1 MKRLIRGRYIIP
13 SYDQSPIEDG
23 CVIIEKD
30 IIIEIGPYRDLKKKY
45 QGIEE
50 IGNDSQ
56 LVIPGLVNA
65 HGHGRGISDFQRG
78 ALDNTL
84 ETWLWSTRTYI
95 PISTYNDV
103 LFSAVRL
110 IESGVTTTMHNHILR
125 DPTNFEKEFSDA
137 INAYKDIG
145 IRVNFCPAIRN
156 QNLFVY
162 GDNNEFLN
170 TLPQDMKKILLPLS
184 HSGIFSEDKYLK
196 LVSDLSIQFGSEMVR
211 ISYGPL
217 APQWCSDELLKKIKK
232 EADKRGFKIHIH
244 TLQTILQKIYGL
256 KTYGKSLIEHMEEIG
271 FLGENLSIG
280 HCVFP
285 TLKDIDILAK
295 SKTSVSHHPSC
306 NLRERNGIS
315 PVHWLI
321 QKGVRVGIGLDG
333 KGINDDDDFIQE
345 MRMCYLLHRLWSHE
359 LDSSYLTS
367 REVFKMA
374 TVNGAEMLGFG
385 NQIGKLEKGKKADI
399 VLIDLKRIFDPHI
412 NPQQDIFDVF
422 LYRAK
427 GTDVNT
433 VIINGEVVMRERKIV
448 KINKKGLSKKIREEA
463 SREKT
468 DHEKIFQDIIKE
480 LRKYL
485 CNYYRDWYKELI
497 FEPYYIFNSKI

>member
-1 MKRLIRGRYIIP
+1 MEKLIRGRYIIP

-23 CVIIEKD
+23 CVIIKKD
-30 IIIEIGPYRDLKKKY
+30 IIIDVGRYKNLKKKY

-50 IGNDSQ
+50 IGDGSQ

-65 HGHGRGISDFQRG
+65 HSHGRGISDFQRG
-78 ALDNTL
+78 NIDNTL

-103 LFSAVRL
+103 LFSAIRL
-110 IESGVTTTMHNHILR
+110 IESGVTTTMHNHILK
-125 DPTNFEKEFSDA
+125 DLVNYEKEFSDA
-137 INAYKDIG
+137 INAYIDIG
-145 IRVNFCPAIRN
+145 LRVNFCPAIRN
-156 QNLFVY
+156 KNLFVY

-170 TLPQDMKKILLPLS
+170 ALPEEMKKILLPS
-184 HSGIFSEDKYLK
+184 SISNIFSEDQYLK
-196 LVSDLSIQFGSEMVR
+196 SVLDLNVQFGSEMVK

-217 APQWCSDELLKKIKK
+217 APQWCSDELLKKIKN
-232 EADKRGFKIHIH
+232 EAEKNGFKIHIH
-244 TLQTILQKIYGL
+244 ALQTSLQKIYAL
-256 KTYGKSLIEHMEEIG
+256 KSYGKSLIEHMEEIG

-285 TLKDIDILAK
+285 TIKDIDILAK

-315 PVHWLI
+315 PVHWMV

-359 LDSSYLTS
+359 LDSPYLTS
-367 REVFKMA
+367 KEVFKMA

-385 NQIGKLEKGKKADI
+385 NQIGKLEKGRKADI
-399 VLIDLKRIFDPHI
+399 VLIDLHRISDPYIHPQQNIFDI
-412 NPQQDIFDVF
+412 L

-433 VIINGEVVMRERKIV
+433 VLINGEIVMKERKIL
-448 KINKKGLSKKIREEA
+448 KINKKELSKKIREEA
-463 SREKT
+463 SRDET
-468 DHEKIFQDIIKE
+468 LQEKIFQNTIDE
-480 LRKYL
+480 LRKQL
-485 CNYYRDWYKELI
+485 CNYYRDWYKELV
-497 FEPYYIFNSKI
+497 FEPFYIFNSKK